1 MQTDGQM
8 GRQTDTTKLIVAFS
22 NIRTQLETEYIYM
35 SERFNEEI
43 LSSEVINHRSTQRDF
58 FPFVEHEVSLV
69 RLQQPTLGSYHGP
82 VQSSPEP
89 ETKFLFSAIL
99 TK

>member
-1 MQTDGQM
+1 MD
-8 GRQTDTTKLIVAFS
+8 RQTDTTKLIVALS
-22 NIRTQLETEYIYM
+22 NLRTQLETECIKK
-35 SERFNEEI
+35 SEHFNEEI
-43 LSSEVINHRSTQRDF
+43 PSSEVINHRSTQRNF

-69 RLQQPTLGSYHGP
+69 RLQQPTLGSYHEP

-99 TK
+99 TKKP